1 MAKLTD
7 KVAVVTGAAMGLG
20 NGVAK
25 VFAKYGAKVALFDI
39 SPKVEDAAKELRDSG
54 AEALAFK
61 VDVTKK
67 DELKDAVAQVVDAW
81 GKINCLA
88 AIAGVC
94 KVTPFLETPDEVRD
108 FHINVNNCGVWN
120 VCQAVFPEILKN
132 EDAGA
137 AVLMSSVTGDIVAD
151 PGEAAYAMT
160 KAAIV
165 GLTKAL
171 AVEFADRNLRV
182 NTMQLGYARTPLVEG
197 MARDT
202 NPDDP
207 ESVIAGIAS
216 AVPIGRLCWPEEIGE
231 LAAFLVSDES
241 SYLTGS
247 QVVID
252 GGSTLPET
260 VSMGTK

>member
-25 VFAKYGAKVALFDI
+25 TFAKYGAKVVLFDV
-39 SPKVEDAAKELRDSG
+39 SPKVEDAAKELVASG
-54 AEALAFK
+54 TDAIAFQ
-61 VDVTKK
+61 VDVTKP
-67 DELKDAVAQVVDAW
+67 EQLKDAVAKVIDKY
-81 GKINCLA
+81 GRIDCLA

-94 KVTPFLETPDEVRD
+94 RVSPFLETPDETRD
-108 FHINVNNCGVWN
+108 FHINVNICGVWT
-120 VCQAVFPEILKN
+120 VCQAIFPEILKN
-132 EDAGA
+132 ENAGA

-171 AVEFADRNLRV
+171 AIEFADRNLRV

-216 AVPIGRLCWPEEIGE
+216 AVPLGRLCWPAEIGE
-231 LAAFLVSDES
+231 LAAFLVSDEA
-241 SYLTGS
+241 SYITGS
-247 QVVID
+247 QIVID